1 MGRRL
6 QGFLLAAAASCLT
19 LSACGPSA
27 PAERQAAP
35 AIRLQLLQAPATALD
50 GWGSLR
56 GQAVVAEFWATWC
69 DDCVAAIPH
78 LNKLAEGFQGRPV
91 RFIFITNEAPA
102 VVNKFLKTHPLRG
115 WIGLDPDS
123 SAFAAFGVRGIPH
136 TVVLD
141 PEGRVAGQT
150 YPELLTPGMLEAV
163 LNRPLA
169 R

>member
-1 MGRRL
+1 M
-6 QGFLLAAAASCLT
+6 
-19 LSACGPSA
+19 
-27 PAERQAAP
+27 
-35 AIRLQLLQAPATALD
+35 QAPATALD

-56 GQAVVAEFWATWC
+56 GQAVVLEFWATWC

-78 LNKLAEGFQGRPV
+78 LNGLAERLQGRPV
-91 RFIFITNEAPA
+91 RFIFITNEDPA
-102 VVNKFLKTHPLRG
+102 VVKKFLKTHPLRG
-115 WIGLDPDS
+115 WIGLDADS

>member
-1 MGRRL
+1 
-6 QGFLLAAAASCLT
+6 LT

-50 GWGSLR
+50 GWAGLR
-56 GQAVVAEFWATWC
+56 GQVVVLEFWATWC
-69 DDCVAAIPH
+69 DDCMAAIPH
-78 LNKLAEGFQGRPV
+78 MNQLADGLRNRPV
-91 RFIFITNEAPA
+91 RFIAVSNEDAA
-102 VVNKFLKTHPLRG
+102 VVKKFLKTHPMRA
-115 WIGLDPDS
+115 WIGIDADS
-123 SAFAAFGVRGIPH
+123 SAFATFGVRGIPH

-150 YPELLTPGMLEAV
+150 YPELLTAQMLEGV